1 MNVNSMIIN
10 KFLEF
15 LIRLDLFN
23 FGSSQPDARLCADF
37 AERKSDA
44 GVGSPLYPLAHNGQQ
59 NYQLTNVYL

>member
-10 KFLEF
+10 KFQEF

-44 GVGSPLYPLAHNGQQ
+44 GVGSPPLSVDERRPMMIKEKHD
-59 NYQLTNVYL
+59 